1 MNVRIMFF
9 ALIIM
14 LYPARFMRRM
24 RDSLLY
30 PNGMANRTLGYIV
43 EIACFII
50 IQGLMLM
57 WHLELPEYFS
67 RKDVVPTCYM
77 YVMLNVV
84 AQILIYKKEDCET
97 LNSHYDYFKWIW
109 MAGVALYSGVFTVA
123 LWNQENAFAWL
134 FGAGILHAL
143 YNLGYFFFLYFT
155 EKEIMQTR
163 FRPEDVKYD
172 MIQNVK
178 MDMASNM
185 TSDMMPYARPD
196 MQPRLNPN
204 AVSHTMPERDLSPLH
219 RMYGEEYRK
228 LRLDEV
234 RIRNEV
240 ALMMFCMMESAFM
253 VLALFMLWEG
263 DVPVVAQMTALCIC
277 LFLAG
282 MGYLVYCWVKAE
294 KQVKSMK
301 IETVYEGIARVAAHH
316 PLTVQYLTPDGNTVM
331 RQFSLKDEN
340 AFPKGSFVKIMV
352 RDGVVEKI
360 VKENSAFDEDVFI
373 LGVPMKKGQKLDKE
387 MVKALKVFLIIE
399 AIGVVGLMCFL
410 YDILI

>member
-1 MNVRIMFF
+1 M
-9 ALIIM
+9 
-14 LYPARFMRRM
+14 
-24 RDSLLY
+24 
-30 PNGMANRTLGYIV
+30 GTTG
-43 EIACFII
+43 
-50 IQGLMLM
+50 
-57 WHLELPEYFS
+57 WT
-67 RKDVVPTCYM
+67 VPP
-77 YVMLNVV
+77 L
-84 AQILIYKKEDCET
+84 
-97 LNSHYDYFKWIW
+97 
-109 MAGVALYSGVFTVA
+109 
-123 LWNQENAFAWL
+123 
-134 FGAGILHAL
+134 
-143 YNLGYFFFLYFT
+143 
-155 EKEIMQTR
+155 
-163 FRPEDVKYD
+163 
-172 MIQNVK
+172 
-178 MDMASNM
+178 
-185 TSDMMPYARPD
+185 
-196 MQPRLNPN
+196 
-204 AVSHTMPERDLSPLH
+204 PERDLSPLH